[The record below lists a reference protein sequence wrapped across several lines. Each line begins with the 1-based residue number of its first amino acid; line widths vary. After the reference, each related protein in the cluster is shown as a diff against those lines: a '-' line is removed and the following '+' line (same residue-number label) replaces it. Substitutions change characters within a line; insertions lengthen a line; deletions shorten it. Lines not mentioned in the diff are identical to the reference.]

1 MYYVYSYTIIYSWTL
16 VVYTCLSPNS
26 KAKVISFSR
35 KYLNSYLVSILTEA
49 STLFVGKMI
58 KSCHP
63 IP

>member
-1 MYYVYSYTIIYSWTL
+1 MYYVYSYTVIYSWTL

-49 STLFVGKMI
+49 STLFVGKML
-58 KSCHP
+58 KSSHP

>member
-1 MYYVYSYTIIYSWTL
+1 MYYVYSYTVIYSWTL
-16 VVYTCLSPNS
+16 VVYTCLSPKS

-49 STLFVGKMI
+49 STLFVGKML
-58 KSCHP
+58 KSSHP